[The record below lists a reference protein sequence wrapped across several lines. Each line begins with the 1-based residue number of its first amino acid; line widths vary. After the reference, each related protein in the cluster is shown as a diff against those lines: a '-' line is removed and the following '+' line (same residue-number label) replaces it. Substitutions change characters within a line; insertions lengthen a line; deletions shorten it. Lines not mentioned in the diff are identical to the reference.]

1 MESSDE
7 RQTFDLRQFLSAVAL
22 LPALDPAALWAS
34 RITRSTDP
42 RIEEFDFTTLRS
54 SITPEEDFYI
64 RDHFPA
70 PRLASRSW
78 QLRITGQVGSSL
90 EMTYADIL
98 REPASSRVATL
109 ECAGNTV
116 GGGGVSTAEWTGIPM
131 GKMLQRARLSPQ
143 VKQIRLIGADGD
155 ANTQGPGFFSRSIP
169 VEKALHPDT
178 LLAFQMNGTQL
189 PVEHGYPVRAIVPGW
204 YAMDS
209 VKWLVR
215 IEALDQEDT
224 SPFMTQEYVAQR
236 LQVVGSERTPVTRMQ
251 VKSQIA
257 WPSDGAVLS
266 TGRYAIRGAA
276 WAGEQKVALVEVS
289 TNGGR
294 DWAAASLEKSPAPYS
309 WVLWTYPWDAQN
321 PDEYRISVRA
331 TDDKGNTQPASRGPL
346 RVDAYELNWMQSVR
360 CTVRQPG
367 P

>member
-1 MESSDE
+1 M
-7 RQTFDLRQFLSAVAL
+7 RRRQFLSAVAL
-22 LPALDPAALWAS
+22 IRALDPAALWAS

-54 SITPEEDFYI
+54 SITPQGDFYI
-64 RDHFPA
+64 RDHFPV
-70 PRLASRSW
+70 PRVESRSW
-78 QLRITGQVGSSL
+78 HLHITGDVASSL
-90 EMTYADIL
+90 DMTYADLL

-116 GGGGVSTAEWTGIPM
+116 GGGGVSTAEWTGIPLA
-131 GKMLQRARLSPQ
+131 KLLQRAGLRSQ
-143 VKQIRLIGADGD
+143 VKQIRLVGADGG
-155 ANTQGPGFFSRSIP
+155 ASNQGSGSFSRSIP

-178 LLAFQMNGTQL
+178 LLAFQMNGAQL

-224 SPFMTQEYVAQR
+224 SPFMTQQYVSLR
-236 LQVVGSERTPVTRMQ
+236 LQAVGSERAPVTRMQ

-257 WPSDGAVLS
+257 WPPDGAVFG
-266 TGRYAIRGAA
+266 TGHYAVRGAA
-276 WAGEQKVALVEVS
+276 WAGEHKVALVEVS
-289 TNGGR
+289 ANGGR
-294 DWAAASLEKSPAPYS
+294 DWAAASLETGPAPYS
-309 WVLWTYPWDAQN
+309 WVLWTYPWDAQR

-331 TDDKGNTQPASRGPL
+331 TDEKGNTQPASRDPL
-346 RVDAYELNWMQSVR
+346 RVDAYELNWRQSVR
-360 CTVRQPG
+360 CTVR
-367 P
+367 